1 MILELKS
8 VTAGYGRNDILD
20 DLSFTVKAGEIVALL
35 GPNGAGKT
43 TTVRTIGG
51 LIETRRGSLLY
62 NDIDITKFSPRQRIA
77 EGISVVP
84 EGRSLFFS
92 MTVEENL
99 DLGAFTRTDRTAI
112 RSDKQQWFDN
122 FPDLNRLRKRF
133 AGSLSGGEQSIAAF
147 ARGMMST
154 PSMLILDEPS
164 LGIAPKILAEIG
176 SVIKKSRDEL
186 GVGCLLVEQDIPFA
200 LSVADRVLVMTGG
213 RIAAIGTPDEFR
225 DGQVLRSVFLGIA
238 TPESTG

>member
-1 MILELKS
+1 
-8 VTAGYGRNDILD
+8 
-20 DLSFTVKAGEIVALL
+20 
-35 GPNGAGKT
+35 
-43 TTVRTIGG
+43 
-51 LIETRRGSLLY
+51 
-62 NDIDITKFSPRQRIA
+62 
-77 EGISVVP
+77 
-84 EGRSLFFS
+84 
-92 MTVEENL
+92 
-99 DLGAFTRTDRTAI
+99 
-112 RSDKQQWFDN
+112 
-122 FPDLNRLRKRF
+122 
-133 AGSLSGGEQSIAAF
+133 
-147 ARGMMST
+147 
-154 PSMLILDEPS
+154 MLILDEPS